1 MTKMLAVIVLLTLSA
16 CSGGNDEVNS
26 QGVQKCTVTVC
37 TNGKCTEDPCHK

>member
-1 MTKMLAVIVLLTLSA
+1 MTKLLAVIVLLTLSA
-16 CSGGNDEVNS
+16 CSGGSDEVNS